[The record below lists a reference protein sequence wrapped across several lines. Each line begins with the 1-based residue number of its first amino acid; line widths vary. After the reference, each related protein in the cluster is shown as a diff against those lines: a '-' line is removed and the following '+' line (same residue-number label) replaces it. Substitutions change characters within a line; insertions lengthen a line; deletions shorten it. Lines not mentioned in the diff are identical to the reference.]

1 MKCPVPECGSEM
13 RLTRHPDYLTPFY
26 TCEPCGLRMPEP
38 YRGRLA
44 IAPLPK
50 PEPWRPRTKEELM
63 DQWDDDE
70 SNDPAWD
77 IQARTEDIAR
87 MLEEEAESVGGERN
101 APPFGYGAGCLR
113 RMAKR
118 IRELE

>member
-1 MKCPVPECGSEM
+1 MKCPHCGNDM
-13 RLTRHPDYLTPFY
+13 RLLKAIEYVGLHYDCL
-26 TCEPCGLRMPEP
+26 PCGITFPESLRD
-38 YRGRLA
+38 RIT

-50 PEPWRPRTKEELM
+50 PEPWRPRTMEEIVIE
-63 DQWDDDE
+63 WR
-70 SNDPAWD
+70 DPSRALDYDWL
-77 IQARTEDIAR
+77 IQQRTDDIAR